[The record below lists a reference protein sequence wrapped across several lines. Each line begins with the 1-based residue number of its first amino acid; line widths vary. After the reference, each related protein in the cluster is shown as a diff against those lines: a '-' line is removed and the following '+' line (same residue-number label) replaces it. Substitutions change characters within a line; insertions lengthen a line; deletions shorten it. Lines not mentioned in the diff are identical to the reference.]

1 MHSNY
6 VEPNFGSS
14 SKSNNQ
20 GPYTDSYASNQNSKN
35 TNHQKFVSSWKNQY
49 FDHNPMADK
58 QPESPEIVKF
68 DSQEEIRVLNS
79 AGLKKSV
86 NFDKNF
92 EARDS
97 YQDNIRAS
105 PNFNKNTKGENDDYN
120 YSENNR
126 QQYKQQLEFEEKDI
140 IMQQNNLQQQ
150 DNLDQ
155 QQNYNHDEEEEDDDE
170 EEEDINQFANRL

>member
-1 MHSNY
+1 MNCKNVRY
-6 VEPNFGSS
+6 
-14 SKSNNQ
+14 NN
-20 GPYTDSYASNQNSKN
+20 T
-35 TNHQKFVSSWKNQY
+35 
-49 FDHNPMADK
+49 
-58 QPESPEIVKF
+58 SPGE
-68 DSQEEIRVLNS
+68 
-79 AGLKKSV
+79 KSV